1 MAEIKSSI
9 ELAMERT
16 KGLVFTEEEKR
27 QLEEERE
34 RRIAQALILQYL
46 RGEMSLRELER
57 KRKEA
62 TPTGRRALDK
72 VFVESLEMEAE
83 ALPKVLEAIESW
95 LGKTNRHVVQKVKD
109 LTVQWGQ
116 AVQKRKKRIKAE
128 LREDLAKRG
137 VQGSAVEPNV
147 EASLAWERALKE
159 LQEEFS
165 DKVSSLREQLLQ
177 ALAQVE

>member
-16 KGLVFTEEEKR
+16 KGLTFTEEERRKF
-27 QLEEERE
+27 EEERE

-46 RGEMSLRELER
+46 RGEMVLRELER

-62 TPTGRRALDK
+62 TPTARKALDR
-72 VFVESLEMEAE
+72 VLVESLEMDAE
-83 ALPKVLEAIESW
+83 ALPKVQEAIESW
-95 LGKTNRHVVQKVKD
+95 LGKTNRHLVQKMKD

-128 LREDLAKRG
+128 LREELERRG
-137 VQGSAVEPNV
+137 IRGSAVEPNV
-147 EASLAWERALKE
+147 EASQAWERALRE

-165 DKVSSLREQLLQ
+165 DKVSSLREQLLG
-177 ALAQVE
+177 ALAQVD